1 MKQLPDM
8 AVCEW
13 GRKKDLG
20 RLVSKAG
27 KRNKISLK
35 IFQTFLSVPNVS
47 LPPGPPVVAGPA
59 GTPMGSNGD
68 TAAVNPMDESA
79 AAADPMDETIA
90 AADPMNEGAATAEI
104 PMDESAA
111 DAVQPMQEIQ
121 EMEQDLPG
129 VKGLA
134 NQRQAAVYNRMDPKL
149 VPYVSLSSSED
160 DSSDSEGK

>member
-1 MKQLPDM
+1 
-8 AVCEW
+8 
-13 GRKKDLG
+13 
-20 RLVSKAG
+20 
-27 KRNKISLK
+27 
-35 IFQTFLSVPNVS
+35 
-47 LPPGPPVVAGPA
+47 
-59 GTPMGSNGD
+59 MGSNGD

-79 AAADPMDETIA
+79 AAADPMDESIA
-90 AADPMNEGAATAEI
+90 AADPMNEGAAAAEI

-111 DAVQPMQEIQ
+111 DAVQPVQETQ

-134 NQRQAAVYNRMDPKL
+134 NQRQAAVYNRMDHKL

>member
-1 MKQLPDM
+1 MT
-8 AVCEW
+8 VCEW
-13 GRKKDLG
+13 GKKKDLG
-20 RLVSKAG
+20 KLVSRAG

-79 AAADPMDETIA
+79 AAADSMDESIA
-90 AADPMNEGAATAEI
+90 AADPMNEGAAAAEI

-111 DAVQPMQEIQ
+111 DAAQPVQEIQ

-134 NQRQAAVYNRMDPKL
+134 NQRQVAAYNRMDPKL
-149 VPYVSLSSSED
+149 VSYVSLSSSED
-160 DSSDSEGK
+160 DSSDSEGE